1 MRNKI
6 LAGIGAIALLTLP
19 ITAHVFMP
27 GQASADSSESYRQLN
42 LFGDVFERV
51 RADYVREV
59 TDQELIESAIN
70 GMLTSLDPH
79 SSFLNKKN
87 YTDMKVQTRGQFG
100 GLGIQVTMENGYVKV
115 ISPIDDTPAFRAGV
129 KAGDMVTHIDTES
142 VLGLTLSQAVEKM
155 RGKVNTA
162 IALTIRRV
170 GEEKPL
176 EISITRAIIKVQ
188 SVKSRVEG
196 NAAYIRITSF
206 SEQTEKGL
214 KKALKELTAEL
225 GDKMTGVVLDLRSN
239 PGGLLDQAVLVS
251 DAFLDQGEIV
261 STRGRDNKNVQR
273 FSARDGDLSGGKP
286 VVVLVNG
293 GSASA
298 SEIVAGALQDHKRA
312 IVMGTKSFGKGSV
325 QTIMPLSAGTA
336 MRLTTSLYYTPSGRS
351 IQKLGITPD
360 ILVPQAKVE
369 LLEARPGR
377 SEASLRNAIRNGN
390 GNKDTKKNDP
400 AAKDPAANANP
411 ADGAAA
417 KAEEEKPQDYQLT
430 RAVDLLQGIALYQ
443 NAAAE

>member
-129 KAGDMVTHIDTES
+129 KAGDMVTHIDKES

-214 KKALKELTAEL
+214 KKALKELTAKL

-273 FSARDGDLSGGKP
+273 FSARDG
-286 VVVLVNG
+286 
-293 GSASA
+293 
-298 SEIVAGALQDHKRA
+298 
-312 IVMGTKSFGKGSV
+312 
-325 QTIMPLSAGTA
+325 
-336 MRLTTSLYYTPSGRS
+336 
-351 IQKLGITPD
+351 
-360 ILVPQAKVE
+360 
-369 LLEARPGR
+369 
-377 SEASLRNAIRNGN
+377 
-390 GNKDTKKNDP
+390 
-400 AAKDPAANANP
+400 
-411 ADGAAA
+411 
-417 KAEEEKPQDYQLT
+417 
-430 RAVDLLQGIALYQ
+430 
-443 NAAAE
+443 

>member
-6 LAGIGAIALLTLP
+6 LAGLGALALLTLP
-19 ITAHVFMP
+19 MSAHVFLP
-27 GQASADSSESYRQLN
+27 GTASADSSESYRQLN

-59 TDQELIESAIN
+59 TDQELIEAAIN

-129 KAGDMVTHIDTES
+129 KAGDMVTHIDTKS
-142 VLGLTLSQAVEKM
+142 VLGLTLSEAVEKM
-155 RGKVNTA
+155 RGKVGTD
-162 IALTIRRV
+162 IDLTIRRV

-176 EISITRAIIKVQ
+176 DITITRAVIKVQ
-188 SVKSRVEG
+188 SVKYRTEG

-214 KKALKELTAEL
+214 KKGLEKLTEEL
-225 GDKMTGVVLDLRSN
+225 GDKMTGVILDLRSN

-261 STRGRDNKNVQR
+261 STRGKDNENVQR
-273 FSARDGDLSGGKP
+273 FSARDGDLSEGMP
-286 VVVLVNG
+286 VIVLING

-312 IVMGTKSFGKGSV
+312 IILGTKSFGKGSV

-360 ILVPQAKVE
+360 IEVHPAKVE
-369 LLEARPGR
+369 RLDARPRR
-377 SEASLRNAIRNGN
+377 SEASLRNALQNGN
-390 GNKDTKKNDP
+390 GGKSDKKPD
-400 AAKDPAANANP
+400 ANAKP
-411 ADGAAA
+411 DADAKPGTGSTAAA
-417 KAEEEKPQDYQLT
+417 PQAEKPEDYQLT
-430 RAVDLLQGIALYQ
+430 RALDLLQGISLYSKS
-443 NAAAE
+443 AAE

>member
-6 LAGIGAIALLTLP
+6 LAGMGAIALLTLP
-19 ITAHVFMP
+19 ITAQVFMP
-27 GQASADSSESYRQLN
+27 GPATADSSESYRQLN

-59 TDQELIESAIN
+59 TDQELIEAAIN

-129 KAGDMVTHIDTES
+129 KAGDLVTHIDSEA

-155 RGKVNTA
+155 RGKVNTN
-162 IALTIRRV
+162 IDLRIRRV

-188 SVKSRVEG
+188 SVKYRAEG

-214 KKALKELTAEL
+214 KKALSKLTEEL
-225 GDKMTGVVLDLRSN
+225 GDKMTGVVLDLRRN

-261 STRGRDNKNVQR
+261 STRGKENKNVQR

-286 VVVLVNG
+286 VVVLIDS

-312 IVMGTKSFGKGSV
+312 IIMGTKSFGKGSV

-336 MRLTTSLYYTPSGRS
+336 MRLTTSLYYTPSGQS

-360 ILVPQAKVE
+360 IFVPQAKVE
-369 LLEARPGR
+369 LLEARPSR

-390 GNKDTKKNDP
+390 GKKDDKP
-400 AAKDPAANANP
+400 AEGAKP
-411 ADGAAA
+411 ADGATPVAGDDA
-417 KAEEEKPQDYQLT
+417 KKEEKPQDYQLS
-430 RAVDLLQGIALYQ
+430 RAVDLLQGISLYQ
-443 NAAAE
+443 NTAAE